1 MDLLF
6 KAIVTA
12 LVASMVLTWLVRHAA
27 LALGVMDRPDG
38 HRKLHPSPI
47 PLLGGVGVFAAWMI
61 GMMASQALDWHRF
74 GAGIFHQWGFR
85 PTIFLAGVVVLIS
98 GILDDVYTLPPRWK
112 LVGQTIAAG
121 ILVAG
126 GLIVKRVWFFG
137 YTLELG
143 WLGIALTMVWLVGS
157 MNAVNMLDGL
167 DGLASTVGLVIC
179 GTLTWM
185 ACLTG
190 NLPLG
195 LVTISL
201 AGALGG
207 FLLFNFPPAR
217 IFLGDSGSMLIGL
230 VIGAVAIQGSFKA
243 PATAAL
249 AAPIA
254 MLAIPIFDGMA
265 AVIRRRLS
273 GKAVYAPDRGHIHH
287 CLQRRGW
294 SNRQILMGVGA
305 LCATTGFAVLLG
317 LYFRSEPLALLAT
330 AAVVIGCVATKLF
343 GNYEYTL
350 LIGTPRTK
358 WQAIRGGLQ
367 LNSSRILQV
376 CTRLREASTIED
388 IWSGLR
394 KAAEEL
400 HWAGLH
406 VLCAAPIPMSRGSKI
421 EDGGFPMSRG
431 SKIEDGGSKIEDRK
445 AAAASPS
452 SILDPPSS
460 VFDPQ
465 SSTWQLSLPLIQ
477 DGICLGQL
485 RVWGRS
491 NIGSILPNLI
501 SVSMVAEALTE
512 VAKTLVA
519 SKIED
524 GESKIEDR
532 KAAAA
537 SQSSILDP
545 RSSLHFRVGSEDSTH
560 PTGSPPASRRKSA

>member
-12 LVASMVLTWLVRHAA
+12 FLAGVLLTWLVRRAA

-74 GAGIFHQWGFR
+74 GAGLLQQWGFR
-85 PTIFLAGVVVLIS
+85 PTLFLAGVVVLIS
-98 GILDDVYTLPPRWK
+98 GILDDVYTLRPRWK
-112 LVGQTIAAG
+112 LIGQTIAAS
-121 ILVAG
+121 ILVVG
-126 GLIVKRVWFFG
+126 GLIVKRVWLFG

-190 NLPLG
+190 DLSLG
-195 LVTISL
+195 LVAISL

-207 FLLFNFPPAR
+207 FLIFNFPPAR

-249 AAPIA
+249 AAPIT
-254 MLAIPIFDGMA
+254 MLAIPIFDGVA

-273 GKAVYAPDRGHIHH
+273 GKPVYAPDRGHIHH

-294 SNRQILMGVGA
+294 SNRQILIGVGA
-305 LCATTGFAVLLG
+305 LCAMTGFAVLLG

-330 AAVVIGCVATKLF
+330 AAVVIGCVVTKLF
-343 GNYEYTL
+343 GNYEYML

-358 WQAIRGGLQ
+358 WKAIRGGLQ
-367 LNSSRILQV
+367 LESSRVLQA
-376 CTRLREASTIED
+376 CTRLRESKTVAEVR
-388 IWSGLR
+388 SGLR
-394 KAAEEL
+394 AAAEEFR
-400 HWAGLH
+400 WAGLH
-406 VLCAAPIPMSRGSKI
+406 VLWAPAVKTENHASKNEGRNGVSMFILEPPTPALSDDFRVMSDESTHH
-421 EDGGFPMSRG
+421 
-431 SKIEDGGSKIEDRK
+431 
-445 AAAASPS
+445 S
-452 SILDPPSS
+452 SFVTHHS
-460 VFDPQ
+460 F
-465 SSTWQLSLPLIQ
+465 WQLVLPLAR
-477 DGICLGQL
+477 DGACYGRM

-491 NIGSILPNLI
+491 DAASVLPNLI
-501 SVSMVAEALTE
+501 GVSMIAESLTE
-512 VAKTLVA
+512 VAKAFRDEVVA
-519 SKIED
+519 WAESSK
-524 GESKIEDR
+524 
-532 KAAAA
+532 
-537 SQSSILDP
+537 
-545 RSSLHFRVGSEDSTH
+545 
-560 PTGSPPASRRKSA
+560 PTGVQGVPLGLEDASRPVDMSSRRKSA

>member
-1 MDLLF
+1 MTMDLLF

-12 LVASMVLTWLVRHAA
+12 LVASVVLTWLVRHAA

-74 GAGIFHQWGFR
+74 GAGLFHQWGFR
-85 PTIFLAGVVVLIS
+85 PTIFLAGVVVLIW

-112 LVGQTIAAG
+112 LVGQTIAAS

-126 GLIVKRVWFFG
+126 GLIVKRVWLFG

-143 WLGIALTMVWLVGS
+143 WLGIALTLVWLVGS

-190 NLPLG
+190 NLSLG

-265 AVIRRRLS
+265 AVVRRRLS

-287 CLQRRGW
+287 CLLRRGW

-330 AAVVIGCVATKLF
+330 AAVVIGCVVTKLF
-343 GNYEYTL
+343 GSYEYML
-350 LIGTPRTK
+350 LVETPRTK
-358 WQAIRGGLQ
+358 WKAIQGGLQ
-367 LNSSRILQV
+367 LNSSRVLQV
-376 CTRLREASTIED
+376 CTRLREAATIED

-400 HWAGLH
+400 HWGGLH
-406 VLCAAPIPMSRGSKI
+406 VLCAVPTTMSRGSKI
-421 EDGGFPMSRG
+421 EDGGLKLEGAGTRV
-431 SKIEDGGSKIEDRK
+431 E
-445 AAAASPS
+445 ASQANDLRS
-452 SILDPPSS
+452 SILHPQPSFFVLDPPSS
-460 VFDPQ
+460 IFDPQ
-465 SSTWQLSLPLIQ
+465 SSTWQLALPLIQ

-491 NIGSILPNLI
+491 DVGSILPNLI

-512 VAKTLVA
+512 VAKTFA
-519 SKIED
+519 GWAESSQPTAIQD
-524 GESKIEDR
+524 G
-532 KAAAA
+532 
-537 SQSSILDP
+537 
-545 RSSLHFRVGSEDSTH
+545 LHFRVGSEDSTH
-560 PTGSPPASRRKSA
+560 PAGSPPASRRKSA